1 MRSPGTVNISV
12 RWNLVDCKTTGLLG
26 VCDKTKAVNDGHS
39 HLKTGEQTDPSVS
52 SSCGRL
58 RFRNVLP
65 HLFFIDILLVL
76 PYPFIVKNQGL
87 VVLSE
92 GQIMGLLMFLYK
104 EEKKFWGGSTGGTYQ
119 RAHVAFGL
127 ENACAYPSVWGMGQ
141 G

>member
-1 MRSPGTVNISV
+1 MVNISV

-26 VCDKTKAVNDGHS
+26 VCDKMKAVNDGHSDGHS

-58 RFRNVLP
+58 HSRDVLP
-65 HLFFIDILLVL
+65 HLFFINILLVL

-92 GQIMGLLMFLYK
+92 GQIMEL
-104 EEKKFWGGSTGGTYQ
+104 
-119 RAHVAFGL
+119 
-127 ENACAYPSVWGMGQ
+127 
-141 G
+141 